1 MAGTKSKSAGIPG
14 KPPTQNR
21 IISMLDEIGRWKGY
35 VSSLRSK
42 SKQRT
47 KSAELMGEFRP
58 DLIMRPAIGWK
69 TSARVVEVEST
80 VNNHTISKSIFS
92 LLDHMARH
100 EGSKGFLVVPSRG
113 SHFAADRVK
122 AIQEIMKRFRRGGK
136 GKKRRVPID
145 VLTFDQVRKYHAVL
159 SAYVQKPRRGQP
171 PKFKGFD
178 D

>member
-1 MAGTKSKSAGIPG
+1 MSASRRKNKKAGLSSRRQPREKLAGTKSKSAGIPG

-69 TSARVVEVEST
+69 TSPRVVEVEST
-80 VNNHTISKSIFS
+80 VNNHTISKSI
-92 LLDHMARH
+92 
-100 EGSKGFLVVPSRG
+100 
-113 SHFAADRVK
+113 AADRVK